1 MATETIGTRTWA
13 TYARINIGVDHG
25 GNNLLIGHTGI
36 HLHGYD
42 LATDGKGPAP
52 STQPVVSVHIRQP
65 RQTNPIIQVTI
76 RKPFSGTSSFTRQIN
91 SIRWQYM
98 HLVHYGMYSYN

>member
-42 LATDGKGPAP
+42 LATGGKCPVRMSQPDGTAKMKQTTSSNPSPKG
-52 STQPVVSVHIRQP
+52 
-65 RQTNPIIQVTI
+65 TI
-76 RKPFSGTSSFTRQIN
+76 RAPFSSTSSFTRQIN